1 MHLPNYHPMK
11 KNVLVF
17 SILALGALSLILS
30 CSKATEQQP
39 CDGKGIL
46 NIENKLD
53 SAITVNI
60 VEARTTV
67 TLPKDYTKPF
77 SLTGNNP
84 YTIKIYG
91 PSPIKDTTF
100 MILPCD
106 NKLYI
111 VKKY

>member
-1 MHLPNYHPMK
+1 MK
-11 KNVLVF
+11 KN
-17 SILALGALSLILS
+17 ILILSLGAFVIIFS
-30 CSKATEQQP
+30 CSKAKEQKP
-39 CDGKGIL
+39 CDGNGVL
-46 NIENKLD
+46 NVENKLD

-67 TLPKDYTKPF
+67 TLAKDYTKPF
-77 SLTGNNP
+77 TLLGNNP
-84 YTIKIYG
+84 YKIKIYG
-91 PSPIKDTTF
+91 PNYQKDTTI